1 MLSPVGF
8 DPLCTGGQSV
18 GMNQSDTTPPEK
30 RPIDWEAIERDY
42 RAGLMTLRQI
52 ADEHGV
58 THGAINKRAKRD
70 LWERDLAAKVQA
82 RADAL
87 VSKQLVS
94 KEVSKTALVTE
105 RQVIESNAQVIA
117 DTILNQR
124 SDVQAGMRIVASLMS
139 ELTAICGPEKS
150 QELEKLGELMRS
162 ENDNGVDKL
171 NDLYRLVISLPERSK
186 TAKTLTEALRNL
198 IELQRKILK
207 LDEDPAK
214 MAAQARANSASG
226 MTDAERAVRL
236 VAMLKQATS

>member
-1 MLSPVGF
+1 
-8 DPLCTGGQSV
+8 
-18 GMNQSDTTPPEK
+18 MNQSATTPPEK

-94 KEVSKTALVTE
+94 KEVSKESLVTE
-105 RQVIESNAQVIA
+105 RQMIESNAQVIA

-150 QELEKLGELMRS
+150 QELERLGELMRS

-214 MAAQARANSASG
+214 MAAQARANSTSG

-236 VAMLKQATS
+236 VAMLKQATA

>member
-1 MLSPVGF
+1 M
-8 DPLCTGGQSV
+8 TAH
-18 GMNQSDTTPPEK
+18 TPPERRK
-30 RPIDWEAIERDY
+30 PEIDWEAIERDY

-70 LWERDLAAKVQA
+70 FWERDLAAKVQA

-87 VSKQLVS
+87 VSKQMVS
-94 KEVSKTALVTE
+94 KEVSKAALVTE

-124 SDVQAGMRIVASLMS
+124 ADVQAGMKIVASLMS

-150 QELEKLGELMRS
+150 QELETLGLLMRS
-162 ENDNGVDKL
+162 ENDSGVDKL

-214 MAAQARANSASG
+214 QAAQAKASSASS

-236 VAMLKQATS
+236 VAMLKQATA

>member
-1 MLSPVGF
+1 
-8 DPLCTGGQSV
+8 
-18 GMNQSDTTPPEK
+18 MNQSATTPPEK

-150 QELEKLGELMRS
+150 QELETLGELMRS

-214 MAAQARANSASG
+214 MAAQARANSTSG

-236 VAMLKQATS
+236 VAMLKQATA

>member
-1 MLSPVGF
+1 
-8 DPLCTGGQSV
+8 
-18 GMNQSDTTPPEK
+18 MNQSVTTPPEK
-30 RPIDWEAIERDY
+30 RPIDWEAVEIAY
-42 RAGLMTLRQI
+42 CAGVLTLRQI
-52 ADEHGV
+52 AEEHGPSPA
-58 THGAINKRAKRD
+58 GIMKRAKKGGWTRD
-70 LWERDLAAKVQA
+70 LNAKIQA
-82 RADAL
+82 KADELVNKAL
-87 VSKQLVS
+87 VNKAVNSVSEKQVV
-94 KEVSKTALVTE
+94 ETT
-105 RQVIESNAQVIA
+105 AQVMA

-124 SDVQAGMRIVASLMS
+124 SDVQAGMRIVACLMS

-214 MAAQARANSASG
+214 MAAQARANSTSG

-236 VAMLKQATS
+236 VAMLKQATA

>member
-1 MLSPVGF
+1 
-8 DPLCTGGQSV
+8 
-18 GMNQSDTTPPEK
+18 
-30 RPIDWEAIERDY
+30 
-42 RAGLMTLRQI
+42 MTLRQI

-214 MAAQARANSASG
+214 MAAQARANSNSG

-236 VAMLKQATS
+236 VAMLKRATS

>member
-1 MLSPVGF
+1 
-8 DPLCTGGQSV
+8 
-18 GMNQSDTTPPEK
+18 MNQSATTPPEK

-214 MAAQARANSASG
+214 MAAQARANSNSG

-236 VAMLKQATS
+236 VAMLKRATS

>member
-1 MLSPVGF
+1 
-8 DPLCTGGQSV
+8 
-18 GMNQSDTTPPEK
+18 MNQSATTPPEK
-30 RPIDWEAIERDY
+30 RPIDWEAIECDY
-42 RAGLMTLRQI
+42 RAGVLTLRQI
-52 ADEHGV
+52 AEEHGPSPA
-58 THGAINKRAKRD
+58 GIMKRAKKHGWTRD
-70 LWERDLAAKVQA
+70 LNAKIQA
-82 RADAL
+82 KADELVNKAL
-87 VSKQLVS
+87 VNKSVNTVNSVSEKQVV
-94 KEVSKTALVTE
+94 ETT
-105 RQVIESNAQVIA
+105 AQVMA

-162 ENDNGVDKL
+162 ENDNGMDKL

-214 MAAQARANSASG
+214 MAAQARANITYG

-236 VAMLKQATS
+236 VAMLKKATA